1 MARPLDKQKA
11 KDADADRWAASLA
24 RDGSRDG
31 EFYICVTTTGIYC
44 RPSCPARRPK
54 RENVRFHAT
63 CADAEAAGFRA
74 CKRCKPNAQGL
85 DERNAAKVAE
95 AARLIETSDEP
106 PSLAA
111 LAAAV
116 GLSPYHFHRIFK
128 ARLGVT
134 PKAYALA
141 HRRKLLRDNL
151 QRSKSVTD
159 AIYDAGFN
167 SSGRFYANS
176 TQALGMTPSQ
186 FRSGGAKEEIRYA
199 VAGCSLG
206 LALVAASDKGVAA
219 ILLGD
224 DTAELERELRQR
236 FARASLSAG
245 DKAFARLIAKVVT
258 YIDAPAAS
266 LDLPL
271 DVRGTAF
278 QHRVWAALRDI
289 APGST
294 STYTEIAKRIGHP
307 KAVRAVAAACAANPV
322 AIAIPCHR
330 VIRRDGA
337 LAGYYWGLARKRA
350 LLDREAQVK
359 KKG

>member
-1 MARPLDKQKA
+1 
-11 KDADADRWAASLA
+11 
-24 RDGSRDG
+24 
-31 EFYICVTTTGIYC
+31 
-44 RPSCPARRPK
+44 
-54 RENVRFHAT
+54 
-63 CADAEAAGFRA
+63 
-74 CKRCKPNAQGL
+74 
-85 DERNAAKVAE
+85 
-95 AARLIETSDEP
+95 
-106 PSLAA
+106 
-111 LAAAV
+111 
-116 GLSPYHFHRIFK
+116 
-128 ARLGVT
+128 
-134 PKAYALA
+134 
-141 HRRKLLRDNL
+141 
-151 QRSKSVTD
+151 
-159 AIYDAGFN
+159 
-167 SSGRFYANS
+167 
-176 TQALGMTPSQ
+176 
-186 FRSGGAKEEIRYA
+186 
-199 VAGCSLG
+199 
-206 LALVAASDKGVAA
+206 VAASDKGVTA

-224 DTAELERELRQR
+224 DKAELERELRQR
-236 FARASLSAG
+236 FPRASLSAG

-289 APGST
+289 APGAT